1 MIQAFRYLL
10 LGALLL
16 LAACENTNVRES
28 GTALPSQTHN
38 QLAQL
43 NTQLGVG
50 YLREGNLKLAWQK
63 LKRALEADSN
73 YSTAHNAMGLLQ
85 QRLGNMAEAED
96 HFKTAV
102 SLNPAD
108 SAAQTNY
115 GSLLCAT
122 GRYQEGVQ
130 RFLNALKN
138 SLYDR
143 PEVAY
148 NNAGLCTMSTGDFE
162 AAERY
167 FRAALERNPKI
178 PTALLNMS
186 ELNFKKQHF
195 LPARAYIERY
205 QEVGKPSPKSLWL
218 AVRIERKLGD
228 RATAR
233 RYAMQLEK
241 SFPDSRET
249 GLMLDSKTQ

>member
-1 MIQAFRYLL
+1 MIQASRIFL
-10 LGALLL
+10 LGAVLL
-16 LAACENTNVRES
+16 LAACENSAVRDS
-28 GTALPSQTHN
+28 KTALPKQSQN
-38 QLAQL
+38 QLAQI
-43 NTQLGVG
+43 NTQLGIG
-50 YLREGNLKLAWQK
+50 YMREGNLKLAWQK
-63 LKRALEADSN
+63 LERALQEDPN
-73 YSTAHNAMGLLQ
+73 FSTAHNAMGLLQ
-85 QRLGNMAEAED
+85 QRLGDTAKAEE

-102 SLNPAD
+102 SLNPSD

-115 GSLLCAT
+115 GSLLCST

-148 NNAGLCTMSTGDFE
+148 NNAGLCTLSTGDFVT
-162 AAERY
+162 AERY

-178 PTALLNMS
+178 PAALLNMS
-186 ELNFKKQHF
+186 ELSFKKQNY

-205 QEVGKPSPKSLWL
+205 QEVGKQTAKSLWL

-228 RATAR
+228 KRTAR
-233 RYAMQLEK
+233 HYALILGKQ
-241 SFPDSRET
+241 FPDSRET
-249 GLMLDSKTQ
+249 GLLLDSNKQ